1 MINHEG
7 KNLEIAYPS
16 MPVEILGMQESA
28 KAGDEF
34 FVVENEDEAK
44 KINDFEKSGTRE
56 NKNII
61 LQDNTKL
68 I

>member
-1 MINHEG
+1 
-7 KNLEIAYPS
+7 

-34 FVVENEDEAK
+34 FVVENEEEAK
-44 KINDFEKSGTRE
+44 KIIDFEKSGVRE